1 VNKKTDFISVF
12 SLIIIAVIISL
23 TCNASW
29 AKDLLEGGEYSF
41 DAGIGYHYDGVD
53 GNRGKV
59 GEYDVLHSGMEGY
72 FTLKANT
79 RSKYFDLKGE
89 IKDEDDQNYLMD
101 LDLNRIFQSE
111 TSYIRYKHYL
121 DHDPL
126 TNQDSFTDFDAGER
140 NSIIYEEI
148 KSNNTL
154 YIPFIPNLKINT
166 DYRQQ
171 NRRGH
176 RQATTVTHC
185 SQCHVTSKNRYIDQ
199 KTEDVNIGADM
210 TIGYLTLNYNY
221 LQRTFNAGGGSPIAY
236 YGFEVPSFPV
246 KGFQEYDNIPDSRTY
261 INKFKAKADLPLQSE
276 LYFHYETGENR
287 NRDTHYE
294 RDFDSYA
301 FRFTTASLKYII
313 FNFSHSDYDMD
324 NNVPDSMEK
333 DVKKSV
339 VSFRTKP
346 WKRSFLRGSYRWEDI
361 DRSNSAENSTFKKVF
376 RISFFSRPHRKVNFN
391 MRYKNER
398 VDDPFTNEEWLGLF
412 NYKQTSVPTR
422 TDDIQLSLNWNP
434 KANLSLSST
443 LNYVDSDSNSYNTDE
458 ERTEFMLSVWYAP
471 RENLILTGSYS
482 LVDTDIDTRSAY
494 KTYHR
499 NDLSA
504 FLFDDRMPYDAL
516 SNCYQFVVNYRF
528 NRNLALTTDFTY
540 INSKSDFDSNVYGS
554 NVGQLSDLHIERI
567 NTSVGLDYLY
577 KPYLSF
583 YSKFNFRDYN
593 DREDNELDGKAYIV
607 SIGVNYSF

>member
-1 VNKKTDFISVF
+1 
-12 SLIIIAVIISL
+12 
-23 TCNASW
+23 
-29 AKDLLEGGEYSF
+29 
-41 DAGIGYHYDGVD
+41 
-53 GNRGKV
+53 
-59 GEYDVLHSGMEGY
+59 
-72 FTLKANT
+72 
-79 RSKYFDLKGE
+79 
-89 IKDEDDQNYLMD
+89 
-101 LDLNRIFQSE
+101 
-111 TSYIRYKHYL
+111 
-121 DHDPL
+121 
-126 TNQDSFTDFDAGER
+126 
-140 NSIIYEEI
+140 
-148 KSNNTL
+148 
-154 YIPFIPNLKINT
+154 
-166 DYRQQ
+166 
-171 NRRGH
+171 
-176 RQATTVTHC
+176 
-185 SQCHVTSKNRYIDQ
+185 
-199 KTEDVNIGADM
+199 
-210 TIGYLTLNYNY
+210 
-221 LQRTFNAGGGSPIAY
+221 
-236 YGFEVPSFPV
+236 
-246 KGFQEYDNIPDSRTY
+246 
-261 INKFKAKADLPLQSE
+261 
-276 LYFHYETGENR
+276 
-287 NRDTHYE
+287 
-294 RDFDSYA
+294 
-301 FRFTTASLKYII
+301 
-313 FNFSHSDYDMD
+313 MD